1 MTAVSVALTRAYQNN
16 IDRYRRLLRTRLT
29 DLERQFIERRLAE
42 ELVALELVRQPSADE
57 LIVFFARGRP
67 KNRSSL

>member
-29 DLERQFIERRLAE
+29 DLERQFIERRLTE
-42 ELVALELVRQPSADE
+42 ELSALALLRQPEA
-57 LIVFFARGRP
+57 A
-67 KNRSSL
+67 

>member
-29 DLERQFIERRLAE
+29 DVERQFIQRRLTE
-42 ELVALELVRQPSADE
+42 ELAALALLRQPEA
-57 LIVFFARGRP
+57 A
-67 KNRSSL
+67 